1 MFMLAQRRRP
11 AQADD
16 PSRRFWLD
24 ADAET
29 ALHPQIND
37 YLPAANGYVGRGWF
51 VNGDHRL
58 PALMDCYN
66 QASPG
71 SLAWPAEGDLW
82 RRDSR

>member
-29 ALHPQIND
+29 ALQPQIND
-37 YLPAANGYVGRGWF
+37 HLPSANGHLGRGWF
-51 VNGDHRL
+51 TNGDQPW

-71 SLAWPAEGDLW
+71 SLAWPAEGNLG
-82 RRDSR
+82 RNGSR